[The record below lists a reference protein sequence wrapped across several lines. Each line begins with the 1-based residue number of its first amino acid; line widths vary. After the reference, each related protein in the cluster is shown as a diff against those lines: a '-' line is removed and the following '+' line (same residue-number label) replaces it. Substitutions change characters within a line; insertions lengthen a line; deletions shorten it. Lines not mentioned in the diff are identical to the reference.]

1 MRLTVAGT
9 VVVGFFVLAAFL
21 PRASSTGAAALYRAT
36 AVDAS
41 NGGGGSVELVIDRW
55 STEAEGDRLLET
67 LGGEGVDALDR
78 ALKVMPR
85 VGYIRTNDALRFDLR
100 YAHRFFG
107 EGAGEHVVLATE
119 RRTDLWQSPDLP
131 RSVGDAFTVI
141 ELRLNKDGKGE
152 GKLSLATGVTV
163 DREQGT
169 MMLQHYELQ
178 PALLQRVERAHGQR

>member
-1 MRLTVAGT
+1 MRLTVAGV

-21 PRASSTGAAALYRAT
+21 PGSSSTGAGALYRAT
-36 AVDAS
+36 AVDGRT
-41 NGGGGSVELVIDRW
+41 GGGFVELVIDRW
-55 STEAEGDRLLET
+55 STDAEGDRLLET

-78 ALKVMPR
+78 ALRVMPR
-85 VGYIRTNDALRFDLR
+85 VGYIRTNDARRFDLR
-100 YAHRFFG
+100 YAHRFSG

-119 RRTDLWQSPDLP
+119 WRTDLWQSPDLP

-152 GKLSLATGVTV
+152 GKLSLATGVTA
-163 DREQGT
+163 DRERGT
-169 MMLQHYELQ
+169 MMLENYDLQ